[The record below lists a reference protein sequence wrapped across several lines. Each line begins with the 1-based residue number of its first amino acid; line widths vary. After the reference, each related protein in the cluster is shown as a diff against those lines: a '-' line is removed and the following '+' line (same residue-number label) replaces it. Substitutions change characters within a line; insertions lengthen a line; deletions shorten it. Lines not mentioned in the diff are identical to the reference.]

1 MMFASSENN
10 YMTTNNLRIVAN
22 VAVASAAHLAG
33 LQTVER
39 LGSLIRRDDYV
50 RPAFRTANV
59 AIVGTSDQNRTAFM
73 VRLDDGIGGEFV
85 TIDQVADA
93 ESSILEIGDQVI
105 VTFVDDVHVEDTIR
119 GTFRFDAI
127 DKIDQETLDRGQT
140 LRQAQYR
147 NGKNEL
153 CNVTLALIGA
163 GSTTQMIC
171 VEQIA
176 A

>member
-1 MMFASSENN
+1 
-10 YMTTNNLRIVAN
+10 MTMKNIRIVAN
-22 VAVASAAHLAG
+22 VAIASAAHLAG
-33 LQTVER
+33 LKTVER
-39 LGSLIRRDDYV
+39 LGSLRRRDDYV
-50 RPAFRTANV
+50 RPAFNTPNV
-59 AIVGTSDQNRTAFM
+59 AIVGTSDQNRTSFM

-85 TIDQVADA
+85 TIDQAADA
-93 ESSILEIGDQVI
+93 ESAILEVGDQVI

-119 GTFRFDAI
+119 GTFRFDAV
-127 DKIDQETLDRGQT
+127 DSIDQEAIDNGKI

-153 CNVTLALIGA
+153 CNVTLALIGN
-163 GSTTQMIC
+163 GSSTQMVC